1 LAASASAVKAEAD
14 KTHAAFVEACKSADE
29 THKQYVMNLVKIKE
43 LRQQI
48 SETGQ
53 LSKLRKGQEVREKLE
68 KSGAE
73 KLEHGK
79 RLSLEEFKALM
90 EKGAI

>member
-1 LAASASAVKAEAD
+1 MA
-14 KTHAAFVEACKSADE
+14 
-29 THKQYVMNLVKIKE
+29 
-43 LRQQI
+43 
-48 SETGQ
+48 
-53 LSKLRKGQEVREKLE
+53 KLRKGQEIREKLE

-73 KLEHGK
+73 KLGQGK

>member
-1 LAASASAVKAEAD
+1 
-14 KTHAAFVEACKSADE
+14 
-29 THKQYVMNLVKIKE
+29 VMNLVKIRE

-48 SETGQ
+48 AESGP
-53 LSKLRKGQEVREKLE
+53 LSRLRKAQEVREKLE